1 MAESVEEIYLDSVRK
16 RFDGMKKVGDK
27 TLEQLS
33 LDDLLWQKNEET
45 NSIAQIIKHLWGN
58 MRSRW
63 IDVLTTDGEKP
74 DRHRDTEFELDDGID
89 QELIQQWWDEGWQS
103 FSGALDGF
111 TGEDLAKTIYIRKQ
125 GLSLLDGINRQLT
138 HYSMHVGQIIHIA
151 KECKGKDWKT
161 LSIPRGQSEEFFRKT
176 FNPKGD

>member
-1 MAESVEEIYLDSVRK
+1 MATSVEEIYLDSVRK
-16 RFDGMKKVGDK
+16 RFQGMKTAGDR

-45 NSIAQIIKHLWGN
+45 NSIAHIIKHLWGN

-74 DRHRDTEFELDDGID
+74 GRRRDTEFELDDAVT
-89 QELIQQWWDEGWQS
+89 QETILQWWEEGWQC
-103 FSGALDGF
+103 FSEALDSFAPG
-111 TGEDLAKTIYIRKQ
+111 DLTKTIYIRKE
-125 GLSLLDGINRQLT
+125 GLSLLDGIVRQLG

-151 KECKGKDWKT
+151 KERKGKDWKT